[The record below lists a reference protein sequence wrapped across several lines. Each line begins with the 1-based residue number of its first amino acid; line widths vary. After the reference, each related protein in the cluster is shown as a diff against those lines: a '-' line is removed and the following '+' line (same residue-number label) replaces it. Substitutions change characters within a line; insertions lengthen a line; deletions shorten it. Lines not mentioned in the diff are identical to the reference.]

1 MRSELVKLV
10 LGCGF
15 AAALVTPALACDYYK
30 TTVQNEQP
38 MAQSQQATP
47 DAAQPDVPQTAE
59 SQPATDTGS
68 N

>member
-10 LGCGF
+10 LGCGL
-15 AAALVTPALACDYYK
+15 AAAFAMPVLACDFHN
-30 TTVQNEQP
+30 TSAQNEQP

-47 DAAQPDVPQTAE
+47 DAAQTAA
-59 SQPATDTGS
+59 SQPTTDTGS